1 MKFSVL
7 SLFPD
12 FIENIRQ
19 YGLIGKAIENG
30 IIDFENINIRDFS
43 KDKHKRVDDE
53 IYGGGPGMLMTPNPI
68 VSAIEKVKKIDSK
81 KIGRAHV

>member
-30 IIDFENINIRDFS
+30 IIEFENINIRD
-43 KDKHKRVDDE
+43 
-53 IYGGGPGMLMTPNPI
+53 
-68 VSAIEKVKKIDSK
+68 
-81 KIGRAHV
+81 